1 MITRSINAATC
12 SMKLGDDGVCH
23 FNANKFV
30 LDALVILV
38 ALCTKRGMKL
48 QIALHNKGISGSK
61 LFHEWKWKSLLF
73 CARYC
78 MNNKEYNDAIE

>member
-1 MITRSINAATC
+1 MITYSTNAPTY
-12 SMKLGDDGVCH
+12 SLKLGDDGNCQ
-23 FNANKFV
+23 FNTNKFV
-30 LDALVILV
+30 IYALVILV

-48 QIALHNKGISGSK
+48 QTALHNKGISGSK